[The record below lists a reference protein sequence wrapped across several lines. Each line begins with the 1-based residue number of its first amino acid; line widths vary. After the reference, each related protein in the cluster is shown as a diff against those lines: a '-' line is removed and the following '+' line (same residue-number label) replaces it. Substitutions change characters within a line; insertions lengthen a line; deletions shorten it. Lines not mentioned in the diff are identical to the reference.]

1 MKRLLGAWPG
11 WSLTGLAF
19 GLGAVMAAGQAPLGF
34 WRLALLALAAALLLI
49 ARAKTPGQAA
59 WLGLFLGGGHFILAL
74 SWIVEPFLIEPEVY
88 AWMIPFVLVLLPFGL
103 GLFWA
108 GAAGAAHR
116 LGRNMPQTVLWFALL
131 LTCAEIARGYVFT
144 GFPWAMIGHIF
155 IDTPIAQTAAYA
167 GAGGLTLLALGLMA
181 VPVAFGWRWIGVPIL
196 SVFFLTFW
204 GDDLRSPPYPERPA
218 IVRLV
223 QPNAEQSLKWDPAR
237 ARDHLQTLLDLS
249 QADGPTRR
257 PDLVVWPETSVPY
270 LLNDNDELLRVIGR
284 AGQGAPL
291 AIGIQRLEG
300 NRGFNSMAVIDPAGK
315 VVQLY
320 DKHHLVPFGE
330 YIPFGDLAFDLFGL
344 SAFAAQ
350 QGAGYSAGP
359 GAVVLDLGPTLGSIL
374 PLICYEAVF
383 PQDLRSASRTGL
395 GRADWILQITNDAWF
410 GKLTGPWQHLAQARL
425 RAIEQGLPLL
435 RAANTGVSAVIDAR
449 GRVVAEIPLGMGA
462 FVDAALPPAL
472 PPTPYARFGDW
483 PLLLLL
489 AGLGAALLIWR
500 AKAKA

>member
-1 MKRLLGAWPG
+1 
-11 WSLTGLAF
+11 
-19 GLGAVMAAGQAPLGF
+19 
-34 WRLALLALAAALLLI
+34 
-49 ARAKTPGQAA
+49 
-59 WLGLFLGGGHFILAL
+59 
-74 SWIVEPFLIEPEVY
+74 
-88 AWMIPFVLVLLPFGL
+88 
-103 GLFWA
+103 
-108 GAAGAAHR
+108 
-116 LGRNMPQTVLWFALL
+116 
-131 LTCAEIARGYVFT
+131 
-144 GFPWAMIGHIF
+144 
-155 IDTPIAQTAAYA
+155 
-167 GAGGLTLLALGLMA
+167 
-181 VPVAFGWRWIGVPIL
+181 
-196 SVFFLTFW
+196 
-204 GDDLRSPPYPERPA
+204 
-218 IVRLV
+218 
-223 QPNAEQSLKWDPAR
+223 
-237 ARDHLQTLLDLS
+237 
-249 QADGPTRR
+249 
-257 PDLVVWPETSVPY
+257 
-270 LLNDNDELLRVIGR
+270 
-284 AGQGAPL
+284 
-291 AIGIQRLEG
+291 
-300 NRGFNSMAVIDPAGK
+300 

-383 PQDLRSASRTGL
+383 PQDLRAASRTGL

-449 GRVVAEIPLGMGA
+449 GRVVAEIPLGMRA